1 MNIQIYMML
10 YTTCTWKYKL
20 YNRALIMDVVVKEG
34 PFYTHGATSE
44 AGTAYPSLWP
54 LLLTL

>member
-1 MNIQIYMML
+1 
-10 YTTCTWKYKL
+10 
-20 YNRALIMDVVVKEG
+20 MDVVVKEG

-44 AGTAYPSLWP
+44 AGTAYPSFWP